1 MKFSKS
7 ISLFLVLG
15 LAGAASSPRADEQ
28 CPVSPGQP
36 GWLEQQMVKREDRVA
51 LERLQAIRL
60 LREFLKEY
68 PDASERADALFRLSE
83 LYWENSE
90 TEFLS
95 RMRDYD
101 HALEEFRLGKAA
113 GRPEQPR
120 IDLTNSLKVYEEILE
135 KHPQFPRTDTVL
147 YLYGF
152 GLNEQGDEP
161 AALSIYRVLLKRF
174 PQSSFVPDAH
184 LAIGEYHFAKG
195 HYSRAKGSYEKV
207 LLHPNSA
214 LIDLALYKTAW
225 CYFKE
230 GNAKEAAN
238 RFRRVLRRSKE
249 QQLQG
254 KKSRVEASATELE
267 KEALEDLALTFS
279 ESGGAKEAYRFMKQ
293 VGGQEY
299 SIRVLRQLGEVFFRQ
314 ARYDEAIDSF
324 RMLVDQFPLAR
335 RNPEHHARIA
345 DAYQREGKLED
356 ALREHRALASR
367 YGPGSSW
374 ARENA
379 PHDEAIIEEANRLSE
394 VSLRFVA
401 TYRHKQAQ
409 QKKTRPA
416 YLESSRAY
424 QEYLKLFAENP
435 QAPKIHFY
443 LGEVLYK
450 LERFEQAAYH
460 YGQAAGKARD
470 AGTKKEASYAAILS
484 FDHLRKKPGESREPP
499 TKEQPLKKAEQG
511 FVQAVDE
518 YGRIAPDNQRLP
530 HLRFEVGKT
539 FYYRGQYTRAAQQ
552 FLGVVQNYPQN
563 KFAEPAAD
571 LALDCYSRKK
581 DWPSLEKKAKS
592 FLRQGTFKGQE
603 LGGKLMGFA
612 TAAIFQNAAKLYK
625 QKDYSEAAGEY
636 QRLVSEFPQDPKAPK
651 ALFNAAVSLEQAGEK
666 QKAVA
671 TYERIMQKYPDR
683 AADAT
688 FVIAGIYERQYD
700 YEKAARHYA
709 NFAEKFKGDQR
720 APAALFQAALLY
732 HAQRFFG
739 QEAAILQVFTERYPR
754 HDQAGSALFRAGQ
767 ALERAGQTRQ
777 AELIFARYLKKQASR
792 QKQVREAT
800 LHLAQAQLKLGR
812 RFKARS
818 HFERCGAFSARKPP
832 RGTELASA
840 AHCRFMLGEMVFDEY
855 KKIKLRPPKKRLV
868 KLLKKKAQ
876 MLKEAEG
883 IFTNVVAA
891 GHMEWASA
899 ALFRIGDMYAKFA
912 QAIYQAPM
920 PKRLSQKELSVYRQ
934 ELQSLAYPIE
944 DKALSTFTISHEMA
958 KKHGY
963 FSRWSEKTIQELRKL
978 DPGKYP
984 QEEELRPGTRWADS
998 FTTYPLI
1005 LKPLPLPAPKALGGK
1020 Q

>member
-1 MKFSKS
+1 MRFSS
-7 ISLFLVLG
+7 PIALLL
-15 LAGAASSPRADEQ
+15 LIAGSSPRASEQ
-28 CPVSPGQP
+28 CPVAPGHP
-36 GWLEQQMVKREDRVA
+36 GWLEQQMVKREDGVA
-51 LERLQAIRL
+51 VERRQAIRL
-60 LREFLKEY
+60 LQKFLKEY
-68 PDASERADALFRLSE
+68 PDAAERADALFRLSE
-83 LYWENSE
+83 LYWEKSE
-90 TEFLS
+90 DEFLS
-95 RMRDYD
+95 KMRNYD
-101 HALEEFRLGKAA
+101 QALDDFRAGKTAA
-113 GRPEQPR
+113 KPEQPR
-120 IDLTNSLKVYEEILE
+120 IDLSASLKVYEEILE
-135 KHPQFPRTDTVL
+135 KHPEFARTDTVM

-152 GLNEQGDEP
+152 GLNEQGDEQ

-174 PQSSFVPDAH
+174 PKSSFVPDAH

-195 HYSRAKGSYEKV
+195 QYTAAKGSYEQV
-207 LLHPNSA
+207 LRHPNSP

-249 QQLQG
+249 QQEEG
-254 KKSRVEASATELE
+254 KKGRVEASAAELE

-293 VGGQEY
+293 VGGEEY

-345 DAYQREGKLED
+345 DAYQREGKLEE
-356 ALREHRALASR
+356 ALKEHRALASR

-374 ARENA
+374 ARENSA
-379 PHDEAIIEEANRLSE
+379 HTQAIGEANRLAE

-409 QKKTRPA
+409 EQKSRQA
-416 YLESSRAY
+416 YLDSSRAY
-424 QEYLKLFAENP
+424 QEYLKLFGDSP
-435 QAPKIHFY
+435 QAPRIHFY

-470 AGTKKEASYAAILS
+470 AGTKKEAAYAAILS
-484 FDHLRKKPGESREPP
+484 FDHLRKKSKKEPEPP
-499 TKEQPLKKAEQG
+499 AKKQPLEKSEQG

-518 YGRIAPDNQRLP
+518 YGRIAPDDQRLP
-530 HLRFEVGKT
+530 QLRFEVGKV
-539 FYYRGQYTRAAQQ
+539 FYYRGRYTRAAQQ
-552 FLGVVQNYPQN
+552 FLGVVQNHPKD

-592 FLRQGTFKGQE
+592 FLRQGTFKGKE

-625 QKDYSEAAGEY
+625 QKEYSQAADEY
-636 QRLVSEFPQDPKAPK
+636 RRLVDEFPRDPKAPK
-651 ALFNAAVSLEQAGEK
+651 ALFNAAVSLEKAGEK

-671 TYERIMQKYPDR
+671 AYQSIMQKYPDR

-700 YEKAARHYA
+700 YEKAARHYGD
-709 NFAEKFKGDQR
+709 FAEKFKGDKR
-720 APAALFQAALLY
+720 APAALLQAALL
-732 HAQRFFG
+732 HRAQRSFAK
-739 QEAAILQVFTERYPR
+739 EAAILQTFTRRYPR
-754 HDQAGSALFRAGQ
+754 HRQAGSALFQAGQ
-767 ALERAGQTRQ
+767 ALERAGKTHQ
-777 AELIFARYLKKQASR
+777 AERIFASYLKKQAAR
-792 QKQVREAT
+792 HGQVREAT

-812 RFKARS
+812 RSRARA

-832 RGTELASA
+832 KGTELASA

-868 KLLKKKAQ
+868 KLLKEKAQLLKKA
-876 MLKEAEG
+876 EG
-883 IFTNVVAA
+883 LFTNVVAA

-899 ALFRIGDMYAKFA
+899 ALFRIGDMYAQFA

-920 PKRLSQKELSVYRQ
+920 PKRLSNKELEVYRQ

-944 DKALSTFTISHEMA
+944 DKALSAFSISHQMA

-963 FSRWSEKTIQELRKL
+963 YSRWSEKTITELRKL

-984 QEEELRPGTRWADS
+984 KEEELRPATRWADS
-998 FTTYPLI
+998 FITYPLI
-1005 LKPLPLPAPKALGGK
+1005 LKPLPLPKPKALGGG

>member
-1 MKFSKS
+1 L
-7 ISLFLVLG
+7 LFLL
-15 LAGAASSPRADEQ
+15 LAPAPRAAEK
-28 CPVSPGQP
+28 CPVAPGHP
-36 GWLEQQMVKREDRVA
+36 GWLEQQMVKRENAVA
-51 LERLQAIRL
+51 AERLQAIRL
-60 LREFLKEY
+60 LQEFLLEY
-68 PDASERADALFRLSE
+68 PGAAEQADALFRLSE

-90 TEFLS
+90 AEFLA
-95 RMRDYD
+95 RMRNYD
-101 HALEEFRLGKAA
+101 QALEDFRTGKTTAK
-113 GRPEQPR
+113 PEQPR
-120 IDLTNSLKVYEEILE
+120 IDLTASLKVYEEILE
-135 KHPQFPRTDTVL
+135 KHPDFQRTDTVM

-152 GLNEQGDEP
+152 GLNEQGDEQ

-174 PQSSFVPDAH
+174 PKSSFVPDAH

-195 HYSRAKGSYEKV
+195 HYSHAKVSYEKV
-207 LLHPNSA
+207 LKHPNSP

-230 GNAKEAAN
+230 GNAKEAAA

-249 QQLQG
+249 QQEEG
-254 KKSRVEASATELE
+254 KKSRVEASAAELE

-356 ALREHRALASR
+356 ALREHRQLASR

-374 ARENA
+374 AGENK
-379 PHDEAIIEEANRLSE
+379 DDQKAIGEANRLSE

-409 QKKTRPA
+409 EKKSRQA

-424 QEYLKLFAENP
+424 QDYLKLFSDSP

-443 LGEVLYK
+443 LGEVYYK
-450 LERFEQAAYH
+450 LERYEQAAYQ

-470 AGTKKEASYAAILS
+470 AGTKMEASYAAILS
-484 FDHLRKKPGESREPP
+484 FDHLRKKKGEPP
-499 TKEQPLKKAEQG
+499 EPPKKEQPLEKAEQG

-518 YGRIAPDNQRLP
+518 YGRMAPEDKRLP
-530 HLRFEVGKT
+530 QLRFEVGKV
-539 FYYRGQYTRAAQQ
+539 FYYKGSFTRAAQQ
-552 FLGVVQNYPQN
+552 FLGVVQNYPKD

-571 LALDCYSRKK
+571 LALDCYSRQK
-581 DWPSLEKKAKS
+581 DWPSLEKKAKN
-592 FLRQGTFKGQE
+592 FLRQGTFKGTD

-625 QKDYSEAAGEY
+625 QKEYAEAAEEY
-636 QRLVSEFPQDPKAPK
+636 QRLVSEFPRDPKAPR
-651 ALFNAAVSLEQAGEK
+651 ALFNAAVSLEKAGEK
-666 QKAVA
+666 QDAVA
-671 TYERIMQKYPDR
+671 AYETIMQKYPDR

-700 YEKAARHYA
+700 YDRAAGHYSG
-709 NFAEKFKGDQR
+709 FAEKFKGDKR
-720 APAALFQAALLY
+720 APAALLQAALL
-732 HAQRFFG
+732 HRAQRYHNK
-739 QEAAILQVFTERYPR
+739 EAAALQIFTKRYPR
-754 HDQAGSALFRAGQ
+754 HKQAGSALFQAGQ
-767 ALERAGQTRQ
+767 ALKKAGKTRQ
-777 AELIFARYLKKQASR
+777 AEQIFAKFLKKHAAR
-792 QKQVREAT
+792 QNQVREAS

-812 RFKARS
+812 RSKARS
-818 HFERCGAFSARKPP
+818 NFERCGTFTARKPP
-832 RGTELASA
+832 AGTELASA

-868 KLLKKKAQ
+868 RLLKEKAKLLKK
-876 MLKEAEG
+876 AEG
-883 IFTNVVAA
+883 LFTNVVAA

-920 PKRLSQKELSVYRQ
+920 PKRLSQKELDVYRQ

-944 DKALSTFTISHEMA
+944 DKALSAFTISHQMA
-958 KKHGY
+958 RRHGY
-963 FSRWSEKTIQELRKL
+963 YSRWSKKTIQELRKL

-984 QEEELRPGTRWADS
+984 KEEELRPGTRWADS

-1005 LKPLPLPAPKALGGK
+1005 LKPLPLPKPKSQGGDR
-1020 Q
+1020 

>member
-1 MKFSKS
+1 MKFSS
-7 ISLFLVLG
+7 WIPLLLLLVPP
-15 LAGAASSPRADEQ
+15 ARASER
-28 CPVSPGQP
+28 CPVAPGQP
-36 GWLEQQMVKREDRVA
+36 GWLEQQMVKREDGVVV
-51 LERLQAIRL
+51 ERRQAIRL
-60 LREFLKEY
+60 LQEFLKEY
-68 PDASERADALFRLSE
+68 PDAAERADALFRLSE

-90 TEFLS
+90 DEFLA
-95 RMRDYD
+95 RMRAYD
-101 HALEEFRLGKAA
+101 QALDGFRTGKTATK
-113 GRPEQPR
+113 PEQPR
-120 IDLTNSLKVYEEILE
+120 IDLSASLKVYEEILE
-135 KHPQFPRTDTVL
+135 KHPEFARTDTVM

-152 GLNEQGDEP
+152 GLNEQGDEQ

-174 PQSSFVPDAH
+174 PKSSFVPDAH

-195 HYSRAKGSYEKV
+195 HYAAAKNSYEQV
-207 LLHPNSA
+207 LRHPNSP

-225 CYFKE
+225 CHFKE

-249 QQLQG
+249 QQLEG
-254 KKSRVEASATELE
+254 KKGRVEASATELE

-345 DAYQREGKLED
+345 DAYQREGKLEE
-356 ALREHRALASR
+356 ALEEHRALASR

-379 PHDEAIIEEANRLSE
+379 EHQESTREANRLAE
-394 VSLRFVA
+394 ISLRFVA

-409 QKKTRPA
+409 EKNSRQA
-416 YLESSRAY
+416 YLDSSRAY
-424 QEYLKLFAENP
+424 QEYLKLFAQSP
-435 QAPKIHFY
+435 QAPRIHFY

-450 LERFEQAAYH
+450 LGRFKQAAYQ
-460 YGQAAGKARD
+460 YGQAAGKTQD
-470 AGTKKEASYAAILS
+470 PGTKKEAAYAAILS
-484 FDHLRKKPGESREPP
+484 FDHLRKQSKKEPEPP
-499 TKEQPLKKAEQG
+499 AKQQRLEQSEQG

-518 YGRIAPDNQRLP
+518 YGRIAPDDQRLP
-530 HLRFEVGKT
+530 QLRFEVGKV
-539 FYYRGQYTRAAQQ
+539 FYYRGHYNRAAQQ
-552 FLGVVQNYPQN
+552 FLGVVQNHPED

-571 LALDCYSRKK
+571 LALDCYSRQK

-592 FLRQGTFKGQE
+592 FLRQGTFKGKE

-612 TAAIFQNAAKLYK
+612 TAAIFQNAAKLHK
-625 QKDYSEAAGEY
+625 QKKYSQAASEY
-636 QRLVSEFPQDPKAPK
+636 QRLVEEFPRDPKAPK
-651 ALFNAAVSLEQAGEK
+651 ALFNAAVSLEKAGEK

-671 TYERIMQKYPDR
+671 TYESIMQRYPDR

-700 YEKAARHYA
+700 YERAARHYGD
-709 NFAEKFKGDQR
+709 FAEKFKGNPR
-720 APAALFQAALLY
+720 APAALLQAALL
-732 HAQRFFG
+732 HRARRSFAK
-739 QEAAILQVFTERYPR
+739 EAAILQVFTRRYPR
-754 HDQAGSALFRAGQ
+754 HKQAGSALFQAGQ
-767 ALERAGQTRQ
+767 ALERAGKTRQ
-777 AELIFARYLKKQASR
+777 AERIFARYLKKQAVR
-792 QKQVREAT
+792 QGQVREAT

-812 RFKARS
+812 RSKARS
-818 HFERCGAFSARKPP
+818 NFERCGAFPARKPP
-832 RGTELASA
+832 QGTELASA

-868 KLLKKKAQ
+868 KLLKEKAQ
-876 MLKEAEG
+876 LLKQAEG
-883 IFTNVVAA
+883 LFTKVVAG
-891 GHMEWASA
+891 GHMKWASA

-920 PKRLSQKELSVYRQ
+920 PKRLSQKELEVYRQ

-944 DKALSTFTISHEMA
+944 DKALSAFTISHQMA

-963 FSRWSEKTIQELRKL
+963 YSRWSEKTIMELRKL

-984 QEEELRPGTRWADS
+984 REAELRSKTRWADS

-1005 LKPLPLPAPKALGGK
+1005 LKPLPLPKPKSQGAE

>member
-1 MKFSKS
+1 MRSSKPPYL
-7 ISLFLVLG
+7 IFVLA
-15 LAGAASSPRADEQ
+15 LAGTAPSPHASEQ
-28 CPVSPGQP
+28 CPVSPGHP
-36 GWLEQQMVKREDRVA
+36 GWLEQQMVRREDAVSV
-51 LERLQAIRL
+51 ERLQAIRL
-60 LREFLKEY
+60 LQEFLKEY
-68 PDASERADALFRLSE
+68 PDAAERADALFRLSE
-83 LYWENSE
+83 LFWENSE
-90 TEFLS
+90 NDFLS
-95 RMRDYD
+95 HMRAYD
-101 HALEEFRLGKAA
+101 QALEDFRMGKLKDK
-113 GRPEQPR
+113 PEQPHL
-120 IDLTNSLKVYEEILE
+120 DLTNSLKVYEEILE
-135 KHPQFPRTDTVL
+135 KHPDFQRTDTVM

-152 GLNEQGDEP
+152 GLNEQGDEQ

-174 PQSSFVPDAH
+174 PKSSFVPDAY

-195 HYSRAKGSYEKV
+195 HYPAAKDSYEKV
-207 LLHPNSA
+207 LQHPNSP
-214 LIDLALYKTAW
+214 LLDLALYKTAW

-230 GNAKEAAN
+230 GNAQEAAR

-249 QQLQG
+249 QQSEG
-254 KKSRVEASATELE
+254 KRGRVEATASELE

-279 ESGGAKEAYRFMKQ
+279 ESGGAQEAYRFMKQ

-345 DAYQREGKLED
+345 DAYQREGKLEE
-356 ALREHRALASR
+356 ALEEHRALASR

-379 PHDEAIIEEANRLSE
+379 SHGAAIEEANRLSE
-394 VSLRFVA
+394 ISLRFVA

-409 QKKTRPA
+409 EKKTRQA

-424 QEYLKLFAENP
+424 QEYLKLFAEHP
-435 QAPKIHFY
+435 RAPKIHFY

-460 YGQAAGKARD
+460 YGQAAGKAKD
-470 AGTKKEASYAAILS
+470 ARTKKEASYAAILS
-484 FDHLRKKPGESREPP
+484 FDHLRKKKGEQREPP
-499 TKEQPLKKAEQG
+499 AKEQPLEKAEQG

-518 YGRIAPDNQRLP
+518 YSRIAPDDKRLP
-530 HLRFEVGKT
+530 QLRFEVGKT

-552 FLGVVQNYPQN
+552 FLGVVQNHPQDE
-563 KFAEPAAD
+563 FAEPAAD
-571 LALDCYSRKK
+571 LALDCYSRKE
-581 DWPSLEKKAKS
+581 DWPSLEKKAKN
-592 FLRQGTFKGQE
+592 FLRQGTFKGKE

-612 TAAIFQNAAKLYK
+612 TAAIFQNAAKLNK
-625 QKDYSEAAGEY
+625 QKDYSRAAGEY
-636 QRLVSEFPQDPKAPK
+636 QRLVEEFPRDPRAPK
-651 ALFNAAVSLEQAGEK
+651 ALFNAAVCLENAGEK

-671 TYERIMQKYPDR
+671 TYERIMQRYPDR

-700 YEKAARHYA
+700 YEKAARHYGD
-709 NFAEKFKGDQR
+709 FAEKFRGDER
-720 APAALFQAALLY
+720 APAALLQAALL
-732 HAQRFFG
+732 HRAQRSFDK
-739 QEAAILQVFTERYPR
+739 EAAVLQAFTHRYPR
-754 HDQAGSALFRAGQ
+754 HEQAGSALFQAGQ
-767 ALERAGQTRQ
+767 ALERAGKIKQ
-777 AELIFARYLKKQASR
+777 AERIFADYLKKHASR
-792 QKQVREAT
+792 QQQVREAT
-800 LHLAQAQLKLGR
+800 LHLAQALLQLGR
-812 RFKARS
+812 RSKARS
-818 HFERCGAFSARKPP
+818 HFERCGAFPARKPP
-832 RGTELASA
+832 TGTELASA
-840 AHCRFMLGEMVFDEY
+840 AHCRFMLAEMVFDEY

-868 KLLKKKAQ
+868 KLLKEKAQ
-876 MLKEAEG
+876 MLKNAEG
-883 IFTNVVAA
+883 LFTDVVAA

-920 PKRLSQKELSVYRQ
+920 PKGLSQQELDVYRQ

-944 DKALSTFTISHEMA
+944 DKALSAFSISFEMA

-963 FSRWSEKTIQELRKL
+963 FSRWSEKTVQELRRL

-984 QEEELRPGTRWADS
+984 KEEEVRPRTRWADS

-1020 Q
+1020 P